1 MSFLKKL
8 FGSDD
13 LEEEY
18 VEEQSVVDTQ
28 NETSGITLFKK
39 DNKKIKREETDMK
52 FIAIRP
58 KNMNE
63 TTRFVDLIKSKAII
77 TFNLDGLNREE
88 GQRMIDILSGATRAM
103 SGKTVFVSDKV
114 FISIPEGVEVDNL
127 LKNGE
132 EIE

>member
-1 MSFLKKL
+1 MSIWKSL

-18 VEEQSVVDTQ
+18 TNEQEVVDTQ

-39 DNKKIKREETDMK
+39 ENKKVKREETDMK

-63 TTRFVDLIKSKAII
+63 TSRFVEIIKSKAII
-77 TFNLDGLNREE
+77 TFNLDALNREE
-88 GQRMIDILSGATRAM
+88 GQRMIDILSGATHAM

-114 FISIPEGVEVDNL
+114 FISIPEGVEVENL

-132 EIE
+132 EI

>member
-1 MSFLKKL
+1 MSIWKSL

-18 VEEQSVVDTQ
+18 TNEQEVVDTQ

-39 DNKKIKREETDMK
+39 ENKKIKREETDMK

-63 TTRFVDLIKSKAII
+63 TSRFVEIIKSKAII
-77 TFNLDGLNREE
+77 TFNLDALNREE
-88 GQRMIDILSGATRAM
+88 GQRMIDILSGATHAM

-114 FISIPEGVEVDNL
+114 FISIPEGVEVENL

-132 EIE
+132 EI